1 MAKNKFNQEGT
12 QITFSKSEVEKFKHN
27 NKHLRWGQAFHQ
39 HFKLERVTGQDKS
52 FCDRLYNETNDE
64 RAKAMV
70 ISRTDQTQ

>member
-1 MAKNKFNQEGT
+1 ML
-12 QITFSKSEVEKFKHN
+12 TFSKSEVENFVHRNTSK
-27 NKHLRWGQAFHQ
+27 RWGQAFHQ